1 MFQIYYLLL
10 KWQDNTS
17 LGCIYSMRKNKKQFI
32 PLLWK
37 VDEMFLR
44 GTAKIDEYATQFNQ
58 YNMKFAKQIKGFDPN
73 HLFRDHMVLVGFNNT
88 LTNTFI
94 FGE

>member
-1 MFQIYYLLL
+1 LNKKGIVEEMEKYNIIRIYCSHEKPLYLPYYVLDIL
-10 KWQDNTS
+10 FVVEVARQYKSW
-17 LGCIYSMRKNKKQFI
+17 LHLFYEKKKKQFI

-58 YNMKFAKQIKGFDPN
+58 YNMKFSK
-73 HLFRDHMVLVGFNNT
+73 
-88 LTNTFI
+88 
-94 FGE
+94 